1 MKEKLAFGFY
11 SQLKGEDAPPYL
23 GDGLIAVA
31 DGLGGSGSTVHALRP
46 EERKA
51 VRREIRRR
59 LIPAEAREDRA
70 LGEYLDALLH
80 PLFDK
85 KPHTSAFWASRLVMA
100 RFACAAA
107 AGPGDLCDEQNRA
120 RLAAYL
126 REGLCIAAESAH
138 LEQGGLT
145 GQLLLPTTFSALRLR
160 AEGDIVRAEAF
171 WAGDSRCYALTR
183 DGLRLLSV
191 DDEDRAGSIV
201 NLFAAGG
208 KAATLHCRSYEFS
221 APCAFLAVSDGVF
234 DPYEHDHFLVE
245 HILLSALTKAQSA
258 EEAASALRRH
268 YDGVHADDATMAF
281 LPVGFSTYAE
291 LRAFFAPRA
300 EKTAKMFTRFC
311 EMERKAEAA
320 GTDEEE
326 ATGYVRRRTQDKLDA
341 IVELFAAARLRGEE
355 DIACTEPVRGAVDRA
370 AAEAA
375 QSMRQALDSAREK
388 KLAVV
393 RERLLSDPVR
403 ARDALSRGRSGKNAG
418 VLLASNAVVHAANGL
433 LSARRALD
441 RRMKR
446 KDELEQERKQLIFDA
461 QAEADRL
468 FERYRAMRSSD
479 PQEALRA
486 LREGVAF
493 AAAALGQGNGSASVS
508 SLLLRALAQN
518 GERLRRTIEACA
530 AEERRA
536 ANAAA
541 AYAGAVEKFLVRCAE
556 QTDRAPESIF
566 SREFVHACGL
576 TRREEL
582 SPDARTVAAAA
593 LASLRGLRE
602 EAAEGIVRALAAH
615 YGQRSAA
622 DEVYNATKLR
632 AFRLYF
638 EVKDCPEEEIE
649 KFCSDF
655 SAFEGAYLSLLA

>member
-326 ATGYVRRRTQDKLDA
+326 ATGYVRRRTLDKLDA
-341 IVELFAAARLRGEE
+341 IVELFAAARLRGE
-355 DIACTEPVRGAVDRA
+355 
-370 AAEAA
+370 
-375 QSMRQALDSAREK
+375 
-388 KLAVV
+388 
-393 RERLLSDPVR
+393 
-403 ARDALSRGRSGKNAG
+403 
-418 VLLASNAVVHAANGL
+418 
-433 LSARRALD
+433 
-441 RRMKR
+441 
-446 KDELEQERKQLIFDA
+446 
-461 QAEADRL
+461 
-468 FERYRAMRSSD
+468 
-479 PQEALRA
+479 
-486 LREGVAF
+486 
-493 AAAALGQGNGSASVS
+493 
-508 SLLLRALAQN
+508 
-518 GERLRRTIEACA
+518 
-530 AEERRA
+530 
-536 ANAAA
+536 
-541 AYAGAVEKFLVRCAE
+541 
-556 QTDRAPESIF
+556 
-566 SREFVHACGL
+566 
-576 TRREEL
+576 
-582 SPDARTVAAAA
+582 
-593 LASLRGLRE
+593 
-602 EAAEGIVRALAAH
+602 
-615 YGQRSAA
+615 
-622 DEVYNATKLR
+622 
-632 AFRLYF
+632 
-638 EVKDCPEEEIE
+638 
-649 KFCSDF
+649 
-655 SAFEGAYLSLLA
+655 